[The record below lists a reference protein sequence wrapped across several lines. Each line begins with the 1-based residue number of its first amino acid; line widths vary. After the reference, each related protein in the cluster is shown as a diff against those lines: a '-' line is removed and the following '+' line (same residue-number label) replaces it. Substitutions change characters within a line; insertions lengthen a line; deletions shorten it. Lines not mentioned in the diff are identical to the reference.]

1 MVNALVASADPVAN
15 TAALQRAI
23 DHAARSDDTRVV
35 VPPGRWEITTLFLRS
50 RVQLELSLGCVL
62 VAHPN
67 LDLYPMLEAGHNI
80 DRQPFHL
87 LCAVDCEDLA
97 ISGRGTIH
105 GNGPAF
111 WEGLVHPDLPWIKA
125 KARRISPLFEIR
137 ACRRVTLRDFSIHDS
152 PGWTVHVFN
161 CDDVRI
167 DGVTIENHLFG
178 PNNDGF
184 DLNGC
189 RNVIVSNCIVRGCD
203 DNIIIK
209 STSDAR
215 SSEYITVTNCVLESN
230 CSAIGLGAETWN
242 SIRYVTVTNC
252 VVRNAIRVIQ
262 IIMWDGGVVEHVTI
276 SNITGRALTCLGT
289 DRVIHFDIQQHNGEN
304 PQLGT
309 MRHILVNN
317 VSCETRGRILL
328 TAQDGAVMRDIT
340 LRDIRLVYPEV
351 EDPALTVAK
360 SRSTQLSNFSP
371 AARLARAAV
380 VADNVA
386 DLVLENVGVTW
397 PADPLRIAAPMH
409 GLWTRRLQDAR
420 IDCPRLRASH
430 ADIPDRHDAT

>member
-1 MVNALVASADPVAN
+1 MPPALAASSDPVAN
-15 TAALQRAI
+15 TAALQQAI

-50 RVQLELSLGCVL
+50 RVQLELSLGAVL
-62 VAHPN
+62 VAHPD
-67 LDLYPMLEAGHNI
+67 LDRYPVLEAGHNI

-87 LCAVDCEDLA
+87 LCAVDCDDIA
-97 ISGRGTIH
+97 ITGRGTIH
-105 GNGPAF
+105 GNGPVF
-111 WEGLVHPDLPWIKA
+111 WQGLVYPDLPWIKA
-125 KARRISPLFEIR
+125 RPRRISPLVEIR
-137 ACRRVTLRDFSIHDS
+137 RCRRVALRDFSIHDS
-152 PGWTVHVFN
+152 PGWTVHLFN

-167 DGVTIENHLFG
+167 DGVTIDNHLFG

-189 RNVIVSNCIVRGCD
+189 RNVTLSNCTVRGCD

-242 SIRYVTVTNC
+242 SIRHVTVSNC

-262 IIMWDGGVVEHVTI
+262 IIMWDGGIVEHVAIT
-276 SNITGRALTCLGT
+276 NITGRALTSLGT

-309 MRHILVNN
+309 MRHILVSN

-340 LRDIRLVYPEV
+340 LRDIRLACPEV
-351 EDPALTVAK
+351 EDPAVTVAK

-371 AARLARAAV
+371 AARVARAAV

-386 DLVLENVGVTW
+386 GLVLDNIAVTW
-397 PADPLRIAAPMH
+397 PDDPSRIAAPMH
-409 GLWTRRLQDAR
+409 GLWTRRLTGAR
-420 IDCPRLRASH
+420 IQCPGLRASH
-430 ADIPDRHDAT
+430 AGIPDHHDEP